1 MWNDF
6 QITTNTP
13 LIFVIQEKLINGQQ
27 RYWSTLLVRVSMTH
41 GHPDQQGTPVPLL
54 SVDEFF
60 LDNEYE
66 GSIGCNLEVIPHPRE
81 FFKLLKNIQDRS
93 DVMDIRIQITAFDVP
108 EWPFTDTIY
117 IMTMATEAE
126 VESWFPEHLKP
137 DDVWEGFVDQE
148 YEPYDVPTGSRP
160 VAAWWD

>member
-1 MWNDF
+1 MKPIDK
-6 QITTNTP
+6 IT
-13 LIFVIQEKLINGQQ
+13 E
-27 RYWSTLLVRVSMTH
+27 RVCRH
-41 GHPDQQGTPVPLL
+41 GHLDQQGTPVPLL

-93 DVMDIRIQITAFDVP
+93 DVLDIRIQITAFDVP